1 MGRVNAGPMEPL
13 FCVAAHRDEIKS
25 GKPGR
30 AAFTLVEV
38 MIVVVI
44 VGLLAAIAIPN
55 LIKARV
61 VSQRKVCTENLK
73 QIHSA
78 ITTWALETQRTTGDP
93 VVLSELYGNTNYFKG
108 KPVCPAGG
116 SYNYY
121 DVGDPVQVECTFG
134 VTHGHTL
141 P

>member
-1 MGRVNAGPMEPL
+1 
-13 FCVAAHRDEIKS
+13 VAAHRYEIKN
-25 GKPGR
+25 GKTGR

-44 VGLLAAIAIPN
+44 IGLLAAIAIPN

-61 VSQRKVCTENLK
+61 VSQRKSCTANLK
-73 QIHSA
+73 QIHGA
-78 ITTWALETQRTTGDP
+78 INTWALETQRTSGDP
-93 VVLSELYGNTNYFKG
+93 VVIAEVFGNTNYIKSV
-108 KPVCPAGG
+108 PICPSGG

-121 DVGDPVQVECTFG
+121 DVGDPVQVDCTFG
-134 VTHGHTL
+134 VIHGHTL